1 MKKYSVELTLT
12 QLTWLETAIGGE
24 VLSILKRIESIE
36 DEDDGER
43 LAYLRSRV
51 DTAKRLARIIGNAT
65 ERAVE
70 DYEEWVIAGFVK
82 QLEDL

>member
-36 DEDDGER
+36 NEDDGER
-43 LAYLRSRV
+43 LAYLRKRV
-51 DTAKRLARIIGNAT
+51 DTAKALARIIGNAT

-82 QLEDL
+82 ELEDL

>member
-43 LAYLRSRV
+43 LAYLRRRV
-51 DTAKRLARIIGNAT
+51 DTAKGLARIIGNAT

-82 QLEDL
+82 ELEDL

>member
-12 QLTWLETAIGGE
+12 QLAWLETAIGGE
-24 VLSILKRIESIE
+24 ALSILKRIESAE
-36 DEDDGER
+36 ETDDIER
-43 LAYLRSRV
+43 LHYLRARA
-51 DTAKRLARIIGNAT
+51 DTARDLARIICDAT

-82 QLEDL
+82 DLEDL